1 MIKWIKRKLGILSLA
16 RRVELL
22 EKDMIRLYK
31 ATNTLENKSRNRP
44 ERYDQVERA
53 RKRRYKNSA

>member
-1 MIKWIKRKLGILSLA
+1 MIKWIKRKLGIVSLA
-16 RRVELL
+16 RRVEFL

-53 RKRRYKNSA
+53 RKRRYKSA